1 MKDERDDEERTALG
15 TRYDHGL
22 SGSVSVRANIS
33 KNTVRSLLAVVGL
46 SVGGG
51 GLALLDWGDRIGRG
65 DTPECAE
72 CVAQRQRLV
81 ELIARYEC
89 ALATSEAGEA
99 LYTNITGQISCGNGS
114 AASPQLDHRDYI
126 EPQIFQSKGS
136 GE

>member
-1 MKDERDDEERTALG
+1 MKDDENEERTALG
-15 TRYDHGL
+15 SRSDHGL

-51 GLALLDWGDRIGRG
+51 GLALLDWGDSLGRG
-65 DTPECAE
+65 DTAECE
-72 CVAQRQRLV
+72 TCVAQRQKLV

-89 ALATSEAGEA
+89 ALATAEAGEA
-99 LYTNITGQISCGNGS
+99 LYTNITGQISCGNGA

-126 EPQIFQSKGS
+126 EPPIFQSKGS